1 MKLTT
6 AVLAALGALVA
17 QTHALPQFENVDCNS
32 CNDAFQFCKD
42 VSNEL
47 TAATRRH
54 LEAEC

>member
-6 AVLAALGALVA
+6 AVVAALGVLVA

-42 VSNEL
+42 VSKAL
-47 TAATRRH
+47 TAATTRRF
-54 LEAEC
+54 EAER